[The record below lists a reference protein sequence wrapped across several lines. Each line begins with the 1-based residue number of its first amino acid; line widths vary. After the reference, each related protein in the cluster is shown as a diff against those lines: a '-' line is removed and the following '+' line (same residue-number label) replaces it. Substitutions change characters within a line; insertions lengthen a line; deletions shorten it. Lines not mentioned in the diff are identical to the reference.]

1 MRALEVREKPLMSFE
16 LDMKLSGQRREYI
29 SIAKAQMGSLLAYIR
44 DVLTHIEYL
53 LEIVRGKPWK
63 ALEFG
68 CGTGFHS
75 CFISKFVRQLV
86 CLDLD
91 VRTIKI
97 ARQNMKKFGKEWRV
111 SFVVGDVF
119 HLPFRPR
126 SFDVAFSQGLL
137 EHFSNYEARQ
147 ILREVTACSKAIII
161 SVPSLNYPQHDLG
174 DERLLVPEEWRE
186 MLREFKPK
194 VRYYVLDLQSIK
206 DSLLI
211 RKIPKP
217 WHILIKIKS
226 TIDE

>member
-1 MRALEVREKPLMSFE
+1 MRALEVREKPLKSFE

-29 SIAKAQMGSLLAYIR
+29 SIAKAQMGSMLAYIR

-53 LEIVRGKPWK
+53 IEIVRSKPWK

-75 CFISKFVRQLV
+75 CFISKFIRQLT

-126 SFDVAFSQGLL
+126 SFD
-137 EHFSNYEARQ
+137 
-147 ILREVTACSKAIII
+147 
-161 SVPSLNYPQHDLG
+161 
-174 DERLLVPEEWRE
+174 
-186 MLREFKPK
+186 
-194 VRYYVLDLQSIK
+194 
-206 DSLLI
+206 
-211 RKIPKP
+211 
-217 WHILIKIKS
+217 
-226 TIDE
+226 